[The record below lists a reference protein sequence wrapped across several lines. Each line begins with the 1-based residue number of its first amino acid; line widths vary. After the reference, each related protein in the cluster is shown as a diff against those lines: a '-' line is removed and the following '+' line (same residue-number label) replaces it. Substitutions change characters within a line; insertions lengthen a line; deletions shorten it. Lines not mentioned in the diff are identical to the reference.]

1 MPSIGLYFLAAII
14 VLIIVMMSV
23 PSDSHTLMPR
33 PASGYATAVIRM
45 PN

>member
-23 PSDSHTLMPR
+23 PSDSRTLSDR
-33 PASGYATAVIRM
+33 PASGYVVPAFHAA
-45 PN
+45 N